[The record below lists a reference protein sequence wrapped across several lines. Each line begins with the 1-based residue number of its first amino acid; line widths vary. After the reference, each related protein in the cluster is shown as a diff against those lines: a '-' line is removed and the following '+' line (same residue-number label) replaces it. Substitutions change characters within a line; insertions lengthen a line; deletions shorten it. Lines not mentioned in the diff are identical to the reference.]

1 MLQWMITSS
10 PTFQR
15 VTPSPTFHTIPD
27 ASEPPMWWPNSGWSP
42 YFQTPTGWP
51 RAAHTLL

>member
-1 MLQWMITSS
+1 MTTSS

-15 VTPSPTFHTIPD
+15 VTPSPTFQTMPE

-42 YFQTPTGWP
+42 YVMTDTGWP
-51 RAAHTLL
+51 SAAQTLL